1 MRVFGWQVDHSGCF
15 HYRLKL
21 PFDQLT
27 ALGHDAFYG
36 PDLARVDLDGVDA
49 VVGQRITLPG
59 PSRWWQAAA
68 RRGDHLLVYETD
80 DDLAHID
87 PGNTAALAFLA
98 PDLQAN
104 YRRNLAVANLV
115 TVSTEHLAESVKEFT
130 SAPIVV
136 LPNRIPRWLT
146 EHVPTRRED
155 VTTIGWAGSTSHAV
169 DWEEAAGPVR
179 RFVTRTPGVELHTFG
194 MHHAAAGRRSQIL
207 GAVHQTWP
215 NTRHSPWRKN
225 IDEFLRALDFHVGLA
240 PLRPSVFNRSK
251 SAIKVLEYAALGI
264 PAVVSDTGPYPRFV
278 EDGVTGFLVNRT
290 YEWETSLRAMML
302 PGVIEQLGKAAHVL
316 AQRHLIEDH
325 AQGWV
330 DEYEKAR

>member
-1 MRVFGWQVDHSGCF
+1 MRIFGWQVDHSGCF

-21 PFDQLT
+21 PFDQLV

-36 PDLARVDLDGVDA
+36 PDLARVDLDGVDV

-59 PSRWWQAAA
+59 PSRWWQAEA
-68 RRGDHLLVYETD
+68 RRGSRLLVYETD

-104 YRRNLAVANLV
+104 YRQNLAVANLV
-115 TVSTEHLAESVKEFT
+115 TVSTEHLAEVVSGFT

-146 EHVPTRRED
+146 EHTPTRRTD

-169 DWEEAAGPVR
+169 DWEEAAGAVK
-179 RFVTRTPGVELHTFG
+179 RFVARTPHVELHTVG

-207 GAVHQTWP
+207 GATHVTWT

-225 IDEFLRALDFHVGLA
+225 LDAFLRDLDFHVGLA

-251 SAIKVLEYAALGI
+251 SAVKALEYAALGVPVI
-264 PAVVSDTGPYPRFV
+264 ASNTGPYPGFV
-278 EDGVTGFLVNRT
+278 RDGVTGFLVDRPH
-290 YEWETSLRAMML
+290 EWEDTLRVML
-302 PGVIEQLGKAAHVL
+302 MPGQVDQLGAAAHAV
-316 AQRHLIEDH
+316 ARQHLIEDH
-325 AQGWV
+325 ARDWV
-330 DEYEKAR
+330 DAYEKAS